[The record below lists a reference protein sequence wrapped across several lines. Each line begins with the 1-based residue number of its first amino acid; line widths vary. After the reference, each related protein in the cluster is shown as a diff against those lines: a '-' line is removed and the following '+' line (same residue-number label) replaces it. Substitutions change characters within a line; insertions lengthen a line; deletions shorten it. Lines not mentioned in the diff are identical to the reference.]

1 MPRLKK
7 VLEQISSNSDVK
19 PEIIVLQEPTK
30 PKPAKKLK
38 RNEKGEVVTKDGKPR
53 DFSKATEAL
62 RLYRER
68 KKKDKELAQ
77 NLPPVETVKDDD
89 DDSDEA
95 DEYDVEQIE
104 IKKKEPTIVE
114 KEVIKEVVKEIPV
127 EKEIIKEVIDP
138 KIVEENKALQEKN
151 KKLQESFSYNQ
162 HLNRISSLARQT
174 SLKF

>member
-7 VLEQISSNSDVK
+7 VLDTLTSNSEVK
-19 PEIIVLQEPTK
+19 PEIIVLQENKPKKPTK
-30 PKPAKKLK
+30 NYK
-38 RNEKGEVVTKDGKPR
+38 RNERGEILNRDGKPR

-77 NLPPVETVKDDD
+77 SLPPVETVKEDE
-89 DDSDEA
+89 DSDDEV

-104 IKKKEPTIVE
+104 IKKKEPKIVEVVKEVIKEIPIE
-114 KEVIKEVVKEIPV
+114 KEVIK
-127 EKEIIKEVIDP
+127 IDP
-138 KIVEENKALQEKN
+138 KIMEENKALQEKN
-151 KKLQESFSYNQ
+151 KKLQESFAYNQ
-162 HLNRISSLARQT
+162 HLNRISLMARQT

>member
-7 VLEQISSNSDVK
+7 VLDTLTSNSEVK
-19 PEIIVLQEPTK
+19 PEIIVLQENKPKKPTK
-30 PKPAKKLK
+30 NYK
-38 RNEKGEVVTKDGKPR
+38 RNEKGEILNRDGKPR

-68 KKKDKELAQ
+68 KKKDKEIAST
-77 NLPPVETVKDDD
+77 LPPVESVKDDD

-95 DEYDVEQIE
+95 DEYDIEQIE
-104 IKKKEPTIVE
+104 LKKREPTIVE
-114 KEVIKEVVKEIPV
+114 KEVVKEVVKEVPIEREV
-127 EKEIIKEVIDP
+127 IKEIIDP

-151 KKLQESFSYNQ
+151 KKLEESFAYNQ
-162 HLNRISSLARQT
+162 HLNRISLMARQT